1 MENKGQSIAEKVAPS
16 EFAAYFLY
24 GFGQCFS
31 YGIVGSF
38 ILIYYTDVVGISS
51 VIASAIF
58 LLARVWD
65 AVFDPIVSGFMD
77 KGRNTHG
84 KFRKYMRIAPIFIVV
99 STIACFFTPNISM
112 TGKIVYAAASYILW
126 GTTYAFSDIPF
137 WSMSTVMTKDSH
149 KRTNLVTTAS
159 LGVSAGVGMIG
170 IILPF
175 MLVYFKNND
184 TPATSYLISITILM
198 LIGFVLMEIGYR
210 FTKERVKPS
219 ANAEKIT
226 THDIITA
233 VKANKYMLKM
243 LVIMLLKI
251 FMEMVNTIIIYF
263 FTYNLSNAK
272 LMSVFGVIGTLS
284 AVGYLFIP
292 FFTKYFKKLQI
303 LRFLLIADIVFRVVF
318 FAVGYKNITLVFI
331 LLAVTQCL
339 YSATG
344 PITSAMLAETV
355 EYTEVKTG
363 KRCEAIVFGGQTF
376 ASKLAI
382 ALAGATTGLVL
393 SFIGYQPNTA
403 QSTGTLTGLFIIIS
417 ILPALGSLLRLWV
430 LKGYDY
436 TEDDFYN
443 CRKVLDERAAKS
455 ATESGDGTA
464 TVADDVPV
472 NGLQTEATKATGD
485 AS

>member
-1 MENKGQSIAEKVAPS
+1 MKDKVNSIAEKVAPS
-16 EFAAYFLY
+16 EFVAYFLY

-51 VIASAIF
+51 IIASAIF

-99 STIACFFTPNISM
+99 STIACFFTPTVSM
-112 TGKIVYAAASYILW
+112 TGKIAYAAASYILW

-137 WSMSTVMTKDSH
+137 WSMSTVMTKDSR

-159 LGVSAGVGMIG
+159 LGVSAGGGMIA

-175 MLVYFKNND
+175 MLAYFKNNA

-198 LIGFVLMEIGYR
+198 LIGFVFMQIGYR

-219 ANAEKIT
+219 ASAEKVT

-233 VKANKYMLKM
+233 VKTNKYMLKL
-243 LVIMLLKI
+243 LVTMLLKI
-251 FMEMVNTIIIYF
+251 FMEMVNVIIIYF
-263 FTYNLSNAK
+263 FTYDMSNSK

-284 AVGYLFIP
+284 AITYLLIP
-292 FFTKYFKKLQI
+292 FLTKYFKKIKI
-303 LRFLLIADIVFRVVF
+303 LRFLLVTDIIFRVIF
-318 FAVGYKNITLVFI
+318 FAVGYKNVTLVFI
-331 LLAVTQCL
+331 LLAITQCL
-339 YSATG
+339 YGMTG
-344 PITSAMLAETV
+344 PISSAMLAETV

-382 ALAGATTGLVL
+382 AFAGATTGLIL

-403 QSTGTLTGLFIIIS
+403 QSSGTMTGLFIIIS

-436 TEDDFYN
+436 TEDEFKN
-443 CRKVLDERAAKS
+443 CRKILDKRATKLEAES
-455 ATESGDGTA
+455 AGTN
-464 TVADDVPV
+464 TSSVTPT
-472 NGLQTEATKATGD
+472 GLQTEATKATGD

>member
-1 MENKGQSIAEKVAPS
+1 MKDKVDAVAEKVAPS
-16 EFAAYFLY
+16 EFLAYFLY

-38 ILIYYTDVVGISS
+38 ILIYYTDVVGIAS

-58 LLARVWD
+58 LIARVWD

-84 KFRKYMRIAPIFIVV
+84 KFRKYMKIAPIFIVV
-99 STIACFFTPNISM
+99 STIACFFTPSISM
-112 TGKIVYAAASYILW
+112 TGKIAYAAASYILW

-137 WSMSTVMTKDSH
+137 WSMSTVMTKDSR

-159 LGVSAGVGMIG
+159 LGVSAGGGMVAIV
-170 IILPF
+170 LPF
-175 MLVYFKNND
+175 MLAYFKNNQ
-184 TPATSYLISITILM
+184 TPATSYLISIMILM
-198 LIGFVLMEIGYR
+198 IIGFVFMQIGYR

-219 ANAEKIT
+219 SKSEKIT
-226 THDIITA
+226 THDIIMA
-233 VKANKYMLKM
+233 VKANKYLLKM
-243 LVIMLLKI
+243 LLIMLLKI
-251 FMEMVNTIIIYF
+251 FMEIVNCIIIYF
-263 FTYNLSNAK
+263 FTYNLGNAK
-272 LMSVFGVIGTLS
+272 FMSIFGVIGTFS
-284 AVGYLFIP
+284 AITFLVIP
-292 FFTKYFKKLQI
+292 FITRYFKKLQI
-303 LRFLLIADIVFRVVF
+303 LRFLLISDIIFRVIF
-318 FAVGYKNITLVFI
+318 FALGYKNVTLVFI
-331 LLAVTQCL
+331 LLTVTQCIYGL
-339 YSATG
+339 TG
-344 PITSAMLAETV
+344 PITVAMLSETV

-382 ALAGATTGLVL
+382 AFAGATTGLIL
-393 SFIGYQPNTA
+393 SFISYQPNTA
-403 QSTGTLTGLFIIIS
+403 QSSSTLTGLFIIIS

-436 TEDDFYN
+436 NEDDFRN
-443 CRKVLDERAAKS
+443 CRKILDERAAKLDQEDDQS
-455 ATESGDGTA
+455 ADVDNPA
-464 TVADDVPV
+464 VA